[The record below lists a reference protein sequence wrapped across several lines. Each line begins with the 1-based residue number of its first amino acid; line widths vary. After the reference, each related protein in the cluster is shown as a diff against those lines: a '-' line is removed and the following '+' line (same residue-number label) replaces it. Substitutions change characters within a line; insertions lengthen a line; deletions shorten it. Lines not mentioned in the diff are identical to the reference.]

1 MQLAVRTAP
10 LYVAGEIHFVKICD
24 LKVRLRWCFRP
35 TKTQYVFAKDCF
47 AGTQSLTDFKAMIG
61 MRFFF
66 CQNDLDFK
74 DLLHDK
80 KVYDIDH
87 RGLILCK
94 NTLTLHLRTK
104 MRLTPAA
111 TTTTASTK
119 YCSSFGS
126 T

>member
-87 RGLILCK
+87 SGL
-94 NTLTLHLRTK
+94 NF
-104 MRLTPAA
+104 MQ
-111 TTTTASTK
+111 K
-119 YCSSFGS
+119 YSHTSSEN
-126 T
+126 